1 MTAQHTSEKKKITF
15 LFAGFYSASALLL
28 VFIFTV
34 FWNGSSGGAIDQ
46 KYKRLSTDEQL
57 SQIDNLLQEHI
68 KGLQFLDKK
77 FAALLIDSGINA
89 NFDSTYNKIQKSEL
103 EFKNAIDSIEG
114 KVMETKNI
122 EKLNLI
128 ISSYKSA
135 LENRKPIDDMQ
146 HGITT
151 GSKQNNNDQR
161 GLEQFKSEISRRD
174 STIAV
179 LYEQLKQ
186 GDHSDR
192 YAMSFPNTDY
202 KLLKNENKYLK
213 SELKVME
220 ARLSGQRS
228 SKASL
233 NEANKT
239 YANMQLTDPPKSS
252 TNAKMPRSTIKATGY
267 EDNKDQ

>member
-1 MTAQHTSEKKKITF
+1 MTAQHISEKKKITF
-15 LFAGFYSASALLL
+15 LFAGFYSVSALLL

-34 FWNGSSGGAIDQ
+34 FWNGPSGGAIDQ
-46 KYKRLSTDEQL
+46 KNKRLSTDEQL
-57 SQIDNLLQEHI
+57 SQIDNLLQDHI
-68 KGLQFLDKK
+68 NGLQFLDKK
-77 FAALLIDSGINA
+77 FAALLLDSGIKA
-89 NFDSTYNKIQKSEL
+89 NFDSTYNKIQKAEL
-103 EFKNAIDSIEG
+103 AFKNALDSIDG
-114 KVMETKNI
+114 KVVVSRNA

-151 GSKQNNNDQR
+151 GSKQNNNDQH
-161 GLEQFKSEISRRD
+161 GFAQFKSEISRRD
-174 STIAV
+174 STIAA

-192 YAMSFPNTDY
+192 YAMSFPSTDY

-220 ARLSGQRS
+220 AKLSGQRS

-233 NEANKT
+233 NEANKA
-239 YANMQLTDPPKSS
+239 YANMLITDPAKSS
-252 TNAKMPRSTIKATGY
+252 TNNKAPRSTIKATGY
-267 EDNKDQ
+267 EENKDQ